1 MQEITPERA
10 ATWVAGEIKKRDNPV
25 FIGIQIGTVT
35 KPLPDIEIKVGAV
48 ELDKTQLVFAEYLLQ
63 HKRKLKVMSLS
74 ANLSH
79 SKDAGATSQEL
90 DPPYKHSHDIAVA
103 NGSFSLSDSD
113 VEYLDELKVGDEVIV
128 MAAQDQ
134 QTYYVID
141 RAVRFT

>member
-10 ATWVAGEIKKRDNPV
+10 AILMAEELHARNNPV
-25 FIGIQIGTVT
+25 FVGIQVGTVT
-35 KPLPDIEIKVGAV
+35 KPLPDIEIQVGEI

-63 HKRKLKVMSLS
+63 HKRKLKITSSS
-74 ANLSH
+74 ASLSH

-134 QTYYVID
+134 QTYYVLD
-141 RAVRFT
+141 RAVRFE